1 MTTMRRSSNLIVL
14 IKIILFLKQKRWQK
28 HEVTKK
34 YDKEILHHL
43 SDKAHSS
50 V

>member
-1 MTTMRRSSNLIVL
+1 MKLP
-14 IKIILFLKQKRWQK
+14 
-28 HEVTKK
+28 KK

-50 V
+50 VKETAKMF